1 MTVDAAEPAPSPAP
15 SPSPKRQGM
24 LAGVAWMMA
33 FRLFDRG
40 AGVLSIL
47 VLARLL
53 LPEHFGVV
61 ALASSVVAFIELLAA
76 LGLDTIL
83 IQRKDLTRAHYDTA
97 WTIQCGIAALCALCL
112 CAAAHPASLF
122 FREPRLE
129 PIAYALAL
137 GLFLDGL
144 VNIRV
149 VDFRKNMRF
158 DLEFRFMATRRVVAV
173 VVTMISAFLLR
184 NEWALAIGIVS
195 SRATGV
201 LMSYLMSPYLPRPTL
216 AMRHELLANAT
227 WLFLSNVVLFARQR
241 SAEIVLGRVAGAGSV
256 GTFLLASD
264 LANTL
269 SQELVSPINRV
280 ALPDMADKGSK
291 EGIAR
296 RFDLLTGQLA
306 ILLTPLCIG
315 LAACAPVVIALM
327 FGPQWAAS
335 VDVLRIL
342 AVAGCI
348 AGLASNIGV
357 AFLSLGMYRAN
368 AWIHAAGAAILLPML
383 IGGAATHGAVG
394 AALAV
399 LVANTLTV
407 LLSLVIGQRAMGYGP
422 WAFTR
427 RLARPAIAAGV
438 MYAAIQAF
446 DVQWAA
452 SWPLLGRLGAEVAL
466 GALVYPAVLLTLFAL
481 VRGEDAAERKT
492 FELLAHLRDRIRRR

>member
-1 MTVDAAEPAPSPAP
+1 METTPSPNAAP
-15 SPSPKRQGM
+15 ASSNSRLLK
-24 LAGVAWMMA
+24 GVAWMLA

-97 WTIQCGIAALCALCL
+97 WTIQCGIATLCALCL

-129 PIAYALAL
+129 PVAYALAF

-173 VVTMISAFLLR
+173 IVTMVSAFLLR
-184 NEWALAIGIVS
+184 NEWALAIGIVT

-201 LMSYLMSPYLPRPTL
+201 VMSYLMSPYLPRPTL
-216 AMRHELLANAT
+216 AMRHELLSNAT

-241 SAEIVLGRVAGAGSV
+241 SAEIVLGRVAGASSV
-256 GTFLLASD
+256 GTYLLASD

-280 ALPDMADKGSK
+280 ALPDMADTGSK
-291 EGIAR
+291 EGVAR
-296 RFDLLTGQLA
+296 RFDALTGQLA
-306 ILLTPLCIG
+306 IILTPLCIG
-315 LAACAPVVIALM
+315 LAACAPAVIELM
-327 FGPQWAAS
+327 FGPKWAAS

-368 AWIHAAGAAILLPML
+368 AWIHAAGAVTLLPML
-383 IGGAATHGAVG
+383 IAGAVMHGAVG
-394 AALAV
+394 AATAV
-399 LVANTLTV
+399 FVGNLLTV
-407 LLSLVIGQRAMGYGP
+407 LIALVVGHRAMAYGP
-422 WAFTR
+422 WQFAR
-427 RLARPAIAAGV
+427 RTWRPALAAGA
-438 MYAAIQAF
+438 MYAAIQAA
-446 DVQWAA
+446 DAA
-452 SWPLLGRLGAEVAL
+452 LLAHWPLVARLAGEVAL
-466 GALVYPAVLLTLFAL
+466 GALVYPACLLLLFAIS
-481 VRGEDAAERKT
+481 REPDAAERKT
-492 FELLAHLRDRIRRR
+492 FELMGAVLARIRRR